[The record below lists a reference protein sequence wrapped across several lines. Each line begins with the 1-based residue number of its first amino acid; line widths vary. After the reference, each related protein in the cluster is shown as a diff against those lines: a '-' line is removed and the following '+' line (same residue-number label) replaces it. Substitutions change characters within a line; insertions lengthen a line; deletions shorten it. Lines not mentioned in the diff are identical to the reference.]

1 MIFQHFRSVASAN
14 KKKAGAPVK
23 LNPIARPSG
32 ADPGHS
38 FVLWNRRVM
47 IKGEDTVLFW
57 KL

>member
-1 MIFQHFRSVASAN
+1 VASAN

-32 ADPGHS
+32 ADNGQS

-47 IKGEDTVLFW
+47 NKEEDTVLLW

>member
-1 MIFQHFRSVASAN
+1 MASAN

-32 ADPGHS
+32 ADPGQS

-47 IKGEDTVLFW
+47 NKEEEDTVLLW